1 MIRIIGED
9 FYIKFKFLILRFSY
23 LVTKI
28 IKINIHLMQILKG
41 KWNLPLKKKKF
52 YVGIK
57 NKKIKK
63 FRGHGL

>member
-1 MIRIIGED
+1 ME
-9 FYIKFKFLILRFSY
+9 FKFLILRFSY

-41 KWNLPLKKKKF
+41 NLNLPLKKKKF

-57 NKKIKK
+57 NKKIKN

>member
-1 MIRIIGED
+1 ME
-9 FYIKFKFLILRFSY
+9 FKFLILRITY

-41 KWNLPLKKKKF
+41 KQNLPLKKKKF

>member
-1 MIRIIGED
+1 MV
-9 FYIKFKFLILRFSY
+9 KL
-23 LVTKI
+23 
-28 IKINIHLMQILKG
+28 
-41 KWNLPLKKKKF
+41 NLPLKKKKF

>member
-1 MIRIIGED
+1 ME
-9 FYIKFKFLILRFSY
+9 FKFLILRFNY

-41 KWNLPLKKKKF
+41 KRNLPLKKKKF

-57 NKKIKK
+57 NKKIKN

>member
-1 MIRIIGED
+1 ME
-9 FYIKFKFLILRFSY
+9 FKFLILRFNY

-41 KWNLPLKKKKF
+41 NLNF

-57 NKKIKK
+57 NKKIKN